1 MWLRGRKAFTFTYL
15 NSVSEIKTFMDWQ
28 LLGLTFV
35 TVFAAEI
42 GDKSQLAAIA
52 LGGNS
57 KSPTAVFLG
66 CIAALLTASFLGV
79 MLGGGVA
86 QLLPTRLLKALAAVG
101 FTLLALKLLIFEE
114 AEAD

>member
-1 MWLRGRKAFTFTYL
+1 LRGRKAFTFTYL
-15 NSVSEIKTFMDWQ
+15 KSVSEIKTFMDWQ

>member
-1 MWLRGRKAFTFTYL
+1 M
-15 NSVSEIKTFMDWQ
+15 FMDWQ
-28 LLGLTFV
+28 LLGLTFT
-35 TVFAAEI
+35 TVFVAEI

-57 KSPTAVFLG
+57 KLPTAVFLG

>member
-1 MWLRGRKAFTFTYL
+1 MRGRKAFTFTYL
-15 NSVSEIKTFMDWQ
+15 KSVSEIKTFMDWQ

>member
-1 MWLRGRKAFTFTYL
+1 
-15 NSVSEIKTFMDWQ
+15 MDLQ

-35 TVFAAEI
+35 TVFVAEI

-57 KSPTAVFLG
+57 KFPTAVFLG

-86 QLLPTRLLKALAAVG
+86 QLLPTRLLKSMAAIG
-101 FTLLALKLLIFEE
+101 FTLLALKLLMFGDAEE
-114 AEAD
+114 D